1 MRVRLDPV
9 NRRMMAWMG
18 PESPNLEGIT
28 DGDVLLKAVLGYSW
42 NRWFGSGGDRLID
55 FCLAG
60 VEKAGT
66 TSLAGYLSAHPNI
79 RMPLRKEVRYFNDER
94 FFHLGETGNPE
105 WYHRN
110 FWWHARKKQI
120 TGDASPQYFLH
131 PKAAERIK
139 AYNPNMRVLVLLRPP
154 ADRMVSYWQMVNR
167 GGANVTWAHFQKV
180 AQERPGKWLFS
191 ESIKRWRL
199 VFPEDQ
205 ICFLPQKLL
214 LHHHT
219 AALSQVF
226 AFLDVEDLS
235 DVTNALRRNVAR
247 KKSDIVFEANDVL
260 MRDMDE
266 VERLLGWERSDWV

>member
-9 NRRMMAWMG
+9 NRRMMAWIG

-42 NRWFGSGGDRLID
+42 NRWFGSGEDRLID

-60 VEKAGT
+60 VEKART
-66 TSLAGYLSAHPNI
+66 TSLAGYLSAHPN
-79 RMPLRKEVRYFNDER
+79 M
-94 FFHLGETGNPE
+94 
-105 WYHRN
+105 
-110 FWWHARKKQI
+110 
-120 TGDASPQYFLH
+120 
-131 PKAAERIK
+131 RI
-139 AYNPNMRVLVLLRPP
+139 LVLLRPP

-167 GGANVTWAHFQKV
+167 KGANVSWAHFQKV
-180 AQERPGKWLFS
+180 AQKRPGKWLFS

-205 ICFLPQKLL
+205 ICFLSQKLL

-226 AFLDVEDLS
+226 AFLDVQDLS
-235 DVTNALRRNVAR
+235 DVTPSLHRNVAR
-247 KKSDIVFEANDVL
+247 KTADFVFEANDVL

-266 VERLLGWERSDWV
+266 VERLLGWEPWDWV